1 MFVYELSGCGFE
13 SSWSHLNFRF
23 RACFEQ
29 RVLWHSGNYWVWIH
43 SETRPWH
50 DKNIQSVQ
58 SHVQLRIWRVFLT
71 PPSPTFPED
80 TFGSLFFWRWFK
92 IYGKIWES
100 ITIFQM
106 LFIHYFVCFSVFVAR
121 STHALPEGTGR
132 KLNVLCTFNLRP
144 VSTWLVLS
152 WLYLVLQLIKI
163 KFWHQSE
170 RLQIKQSNHKETL
183 FPLID
188 NFLLEL
194 KVQ

>member
-1 MFVYELSGCGFE
+1 MYFHENT
-13 SSWSHLNFRF
+13 SST
-23 RACFEQ
+23 AP
-29 RVLWHSGNYWVWIH
+29 V
-43 SETRPWH
+43 
-50 DKNIQSVQ
+50 
-58 SHVQLRIWRVFLT
+58 
-71 PPSPTFPED
+71 
-80 TFGSLFFWRWFK
+80 
-92 IYGKIWES
+92 
-100 ITIFQM
+100 
-106 LFIHYFVCFSVFVAR
+106 
-121 STHALPEGTGR
+121 GTGR